1 MSLEVG
7 WERVRLRAPE
17 LAPGT
22 WLNHP
27 PLTLKGL
34 RGRVVLVDFWDYTC
48 VNCLRTLPYL
58 AEWWRRYRDQ
68 GLTIIGVHAPEF
80 SFARRADF
88 VRQAMQDYG
97 IDYPVVLDNEHR
109 TWYAFANRFW
119 PAKYLIDQ
127 DGYLR
132 YKRFGE
138 GHYDETEAA
147 IQALLREP
155 QPDLALPDVMP
166 ALRPEDTPGAVCYR
180 PTPELYA
187 GAERGD
193 LANAEGYRPGQVVV
207 YADPGQYEE
216 RHLYAVGA
224 WGSDDEALWAAA
236 PDATLVL
243 PYRAAQVN
251 VVLAPD
257 PSPDPSPGRGGEW
270 KSPLSLLGKG
280 AGGLGPPRLT
290 LTQDGA
296 ALTAEQAGED
306 VHLAGGQAWVEVDR
320 PKMYNLVVNPT
331 VERHILRLRAASPAV
346 AVYAFTF
353 VTCVRATEDEGR
365 TTEDEG
371 LKIKD

>member
-7 WERVRLRAPE
+7 WERVKLRAPE
-17 LAPGT
+17 LAPGV
-22 WLNHP
+22 WLNHA

-34 RGRVVLVDFWDYTC
+34 RGHVVLVDFWDYTC

-58 AEWWRRYRDQ
+58 VEWWRRYQDK

-80 SFARRADF
+80 TFARSADF

-97 IDYPVVLDNEHR
+97 VTYPVVLDNEHR

-147 IQALLREP
+147 IQGLLRER
-155 QPDLALPDVMP
+155 QPDVALPDVMP
-166 ALRPEDTPGAVCYR
+166 ALRAEDAPGAVCYR

-193 LANAEGYRPGQVVV
+193 LANAEGYRPGKVVT
-207 YADPGQYEE
+207 YADPGEYEE
-216 RHLYAVGA
+216 RRFYAVGA
-224 WGSDDEALWAAA
+224 WGSDDEALRAAG
-236 PDATLVL
+236 PDATLIL
-243 PYRAAQVN
+243 PYAAAQVN
-251 VVLAPD
+251 AVLAPNLSPA
-257 PSPDPSPGRGGEW
+257 PSPTRGGGEY
-270 KSPLSLLGKG
+270 SPPSLVGKG
-280 AGGLGPPRLT
+280 AGGLGPPRLY

-296 ALTAEQAGED
+296 PLAAGQAGED
-306 VHLAGGQAWVEVDR
+306 VHLAGGEAWVEVDR
-320 PKMYNLVVNPT
+320 PKMYNVVVNPT
-331 VERHILRLRAASPAV
+331 VERHILRLRAATPGV

-353 VTCVRATEDEGR
+353 VTCVRGTEDEGR
-365 TTEDEG
+365 TT
-371 LKIKD
+371 KDQ